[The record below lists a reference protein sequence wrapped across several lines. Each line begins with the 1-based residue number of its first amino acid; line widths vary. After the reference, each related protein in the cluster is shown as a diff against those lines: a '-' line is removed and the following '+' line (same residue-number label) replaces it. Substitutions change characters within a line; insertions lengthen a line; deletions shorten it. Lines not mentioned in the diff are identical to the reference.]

1 VKSIVTPYWHPT
13 IGAASLLLLLYVA
26 SLGFRMRTARRG
38 RAQLTALHARLA
50 PIAYAAVLVSW
61 LIGAGSA
68 LWLRSD
74 FEFASTL
81 HFRTGCIMAALLTGS
96 ADALD
101 AQRECDRTR
110 RASWLGA
117 AAVLLAAAHAPPAC
131 ASCREPNGALS
142 RAARRH

>member
-1 VKSIVTPYWHPT
+1 MNSIVTPYWHPI

-96 ADALD
+96 ALTARWMRSGNATARDVHP
-101 AQRECDRTR
+101 
-110 RASWLGA
+110 WLGA
-117 AAVLLAAAHAPPAC
+117 AAVLLAAAHA
-131 ASCREPNGALS
+131 
-142 RAARRH
+142 AAGLRIMP